1 MPDQSNLPPFM
12 HLNRPDAA
20 ADVTHL
26 DDGSIIMTCP
36 RPLPPHPD
44 SLIEHLLDNARD
56 VPDRTFLA
64 ERENNKGDWIHMT
77 WGQCLAR
84 ADAVAQWLLDQG
96 FGPNKP
102 VMILSENSLAQ
113 AAMMFGAMS
122 VSAPLVQVSPAY
134 SLLSTDYDKL
144 KYIYDLTDPALI
156 MVEDGTRFAKAL
168 AALPLGD
175 TPVVCVKDHLPNS
188 IDFAELLATPKTA
201 AVDDARAKITL
212 DTVAKILFTSGS
224 TGMPKG
230 VINTHRMMLV
240 VQSMLEDIRDA
251 GNEDAVTVVLDWL
264 PWHHTFGGN
273 ATMNSILRNAGTL
286 YIDSGRP
293 VPGLFEQTI
302 NNLREINPTFF
313 SCVPGAYT
321 MLAEA
326 LEDDADL
333 RKFFFSRL
341 TGMSYGGAALPQA
354 LYERMQK
361 LAIAE
366 IGQRI
371 NISTGYGATETGA
384 LNTAVYWTTAR
395 MGMLGLP
402 MAEVQLKLIPLGQT
416 DTAEK
421 FELHVKGPQ
430 ITPGYYKRPDLD
442 ADAFDGEGWFKTGD
456 AVTWVDESD
465 PLQSL
470 SFAGRVTEDFKLT
483 SGTWVHTGSL
493 RVEVLAAL
501 SPLAGDA
508 LICGHN
514 RDHMA
519 LAIWPNPSALK
530 ALAPDADPATYA
542 GDPAVLSALK
552 EKIDAWN
559 QANPGNSRRIHRAL
573 FMLTPP
579 SIDAGEITDK
589 RYINQRVAL
598 DIRAAEVE
606 RLYADEIDA
615 GVVSG

>member
-1 MPDQSNLPPFM
+1 M
-12 HLNRPDAA
+12 HPNRPDAA

-302 NNLREINPTFF
+302 NNLREINPTF
-313 SCVPGAYT
+313 
-321 MLAEA
+321 
-326 LEDDADL
+326 
-333 RKFFFSRL
+333 
-341 TGMSYGGAALPQA
+341 LP
-354 LYERMQK
+354 
-361 LAIAE
+361 
-366 IGQRI
+366 
-371 NISTGYGATETGA
+371 
-384 LNTAVYWTTAR
+384 
-395 MGMLGLP
+395 
-402 MAEVQLKLIPLGQT
+402 
-416 DTAEK
+416 
-421 FELHVKGPQ
+421 
-430 ITPGYYKRPDLD
+430 
-442 ADAFDGEGWFKTGD
+442 
-456 AVTWVDESD
+456 
-465 PLQSL
+465 
-470 SFAGRVTEDFKLT
+470 
-483 SGTWVHTGSL
+483 
-493 RVEVLAAL
+493 
-501 SPLAGDA
+501 
-508 LICGHN
+508 
-514 RDHMA
+514 
-519 LAIWPNPSALK
+519 
-530 ALAPDADPATYA
+530 
-542 GDPAVLSALK
+542 
-552 EKIDAWN
+552 
-559 QANPGNSRRIHRAL
+559 
-573 FMLTPP
+573 
-579 SIDAGEITDK
+579 
-589 RYINQRVAL
+589 
-598 DIRAAEVE
+598 
-606 RLYADEIDA
+606 
-615 GVVSG
+615 